1 MYNTDR
7 PFYEVALFFG
17 AAPWH
22 SVRCPQQAIGLQ
34 SKWVATRRGNRV
46 CYAQWEDVGPFRTDH
61 WQYVFG
67 NERPRPNR
75 RPEQES
81 MSIRP
86 FVTT

>member
-1 MYNTDR
+1 MYNTDGS
-7 PFYEVALFFG
+7 FYEVALFLELHPGTRFVV
-17 AAPWH
+17 H
-22 SVRCPQQAIGLQ
+22 NRQSVCKA
-34 SKWVATRRGNRV
+34 KWVSIRRGNRV
-46 CYAQWEDVGPFRTDH
+46 CYAQWEDVGPFRTDN

-75 RPEQES
+75 RAEQES